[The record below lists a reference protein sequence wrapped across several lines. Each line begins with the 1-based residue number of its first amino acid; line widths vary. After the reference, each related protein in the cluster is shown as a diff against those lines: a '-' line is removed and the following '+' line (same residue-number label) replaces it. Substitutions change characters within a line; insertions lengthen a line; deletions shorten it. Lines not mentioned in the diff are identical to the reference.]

1 MQWGLL
7 PHREL
12 PLAFH
17 DISNDHE
24 TKVVILTGTGAEFSG
39 PRVTNTG
46 HPLFP
51 TRPSME
57 VVDRLL
63 TEGKQGLMNFLNI
76 EVPIISAVNGPAW
89 RHSELPLL
97 ADIVLAA
104 DTAQFQDSAHFTGG
118 LVPGDGMH
126 IVYPLLLGVNRARY
140 FLLTGQTLTAQKAL
154 ELGLVAEVLPP
165 DKLMPRAW
173 ELAEDIARKPKSL
186 VRATRTVLT
195 EHLKRHMQD
204 YLGARSLRRNAR
216 ADGPA
221 GTVTGSLARKDHN
234 AVHGEYRGQRS
245 RRPAAEAQGRSP
257 RRENDRA
264 MELMKANKL
273 RRIWRIV
280 GQVAN
285 FSVWEADSLEELH
298 ANSDRSRSIP
308 T

>member
-1 MQWGLL
+1 MTELADYADKYQTIRMERRDGILQVTLHTDGGALQWGLL

-12 PLAFH
+12 PLGVH

-24 TKVVILTGTGAEFSG
+24 TRAVILTGTGAEFSG
-39 PRVTNTG
+39 PRVTDVG

-104 DTAQFQDSAHFTGG
+104 DTAPFQDSAHFTGG

-126 IVYPLLLGVNRARY
+126 IVYPLLLGANRARY
-140 FLLTGQTLTAQKAL
+140 FLLTGQTLSAQDAHA
-154 ELGLVAEVLPP
+154 LGLVAEVLPAE
-165 DKLMPRAW
+165 KLMARAW
-173 ELAEDIARKPKSL
+173 DLAADIAKKPTSL

-195 EHLKRHMQD
+195 EHLKRHMHD
-204 YLGARSLRRNAR
+204 YLGLGLYAEM
-216 ADGPA
+216 
-221 GTVTGSLARKDHN
+221 LALMD
-234 AVHGEYRGQRS
+234 
-245 RRPAAEAQGRSP
+245 RPGA
-257 RRENDRA
+257 
-264 MELMKANKL
+264 
-273 RRIWRIV
+273 
-280 GQVAN
+280 
-285 FSVWEADSLEELH
+285 
-298 ANSDRSRSIP
+298 
-308 T
+308 